1 MPTLY
6 VVEQGAQ
13 IARRGERLIVRR
25 GADTIASVPVHR
37 VDQVVLLGRVN
48 PTTPAIDL
56 ILAHEIPV
64 FYMTQDGALKGVLT
78 PPVGKNILLRRAQF
92 RRADDPEFCL
102 GVARAMVRAKLI
114 NQRAYCLRWRRDHG
128 IESARDSAQELE
140 RLLRSVERAG
150 ADGLLGIEGAG
161 AKAYYSA
168 LRELLAD
175 KVAFDRRTRRPP
187 EDPVS
192 ALLGFGSALLRAQVF
207 AAVSLVGFDPY
218 LGFYHTQKYG
228 RPALVL
234 DLMEEFRP
242 AIADATAAA
251 VVSRQMLREEDFE
264 RHGGALLMTEAA
276 IERFVAAFD
285 RRLRSEVTHPITGTR
300 LSYRGCI
307 ELQARM
313 LGKAVLGELP
323 GYLGFATEH

>member
-13 IARRGERLIVRR
+13 IAKRGERLVVRR
-25 GADTIASVPVHR
+25 GPDTIASVPIHR

-48 PTTPAIDL
+48 PTTPAVDL
-56 ILAHEIPV
+56 LLRHEVPV
-64 FYMTQDGALKGVLT
+64 FYMAQYGALKGVLM

-92 RRADDPEFCL
+92 RRADDADFSL
-102 GVARAMVRAKLI
+102 RVARAMVHAKVI

-128 IESARDSAQELE
+128 VDASREADRQLARV
-140 RLLRSVERAG
+140 LRQMGNADAG
-150 ADGLLGIEGAG
+150 ALMGFEGAA
-161 AKAYYSA
+161 AKAYYVA
-168 LRELLAD
+168 LRELLSQ
-175 KVAFDRRTRRPP
+175 KMVFERRTRRPP

-192 ALLGFGSALLRAQVF
+192 ALLGFASALLRAQVF

-218 LGFYHTQKYG
+218 LGFHHTQKYG

-242 AIADATAAA
+242 IIADATATA
-251 VVSRQMLREEDFE
+251 VINFRIIDETDFE

-285 RRLRSEVTHPITGTR
+285 RRLRTEVTHPITGTR
-300 LSYRGCI
+300 LSYRQCI

-313 LGKAVLGELP
+313 LAKAVRGEIP